1 MGPGI
6 QVEQRYYLQGQARA
20 NPREMMEASMQEVK
34 NWSKLMRPMKMNMK
48 AMSHLPL
55 EQKGLEE
62 PSKTSIKDKVWN
74 KLMKSSKVKTK
85 MMMVSGIACNR
96 CQFKK
101 SIKVVNCTIV
111 CGVQPNS
118 LQDKPKLF
126 TDRLESIQSSA
137 MMKKNSRNTSF

>member
-6 QVEQRYYLQGQARA
+6 QVEQRYYPQGQARE

-62 PSKTSIKDKVWN
+62 QVGQAHSPTRVQ
-74 KLMKSSKVKTK
+74 TT
-85 MMMVSGIACNR
+85 C
-96 CQFKK
+96 
-101 SIKVVNCTIV
+101 V
-111 CGVQPNS
+111 CS
-118 LQDKPKLF
+118 
-126 TDRLESIQSSA
+126 QSS
-137 MMKKNSRNTSF
+137 